1 MKQFFFLVVKQ
12 MHACIQTTFG
22 TWCLS
27 SSTRI
32 WSCALLPIFLSVA
45 LQHFKMS
52 GLVHLWLFFLVEV
65 VMKRSTCSSSTGG
78 VAVAEYDLMSM
89 LLMPRIA
96 ARQTWNHY
104 FNSPGKEKSLLTLF
118 VLRYWKAQ
126 SFHLIL
132 IPDAESPSAMERQS
146 VCQDLCCLQARA
158 VVFPHIPRPA
168 DPTLARRLLRHRV
181 FGA

>member
-1 MKQFFFLVVKQ
+1 MKQFFFFMVKQ
-12 MHACIQTTFG
+12 MHACIQATFG

-27 SSTRI
+27 TSTRI

-52 GLVHLWLFFLVEV
+52 GLVNLWLFFFLEV
-65 VMKRSTCSSSTGG
+65 VIKRSMCSSTGG

-132 IPDAESPSAMERQS
+132 VPDAENPSAMGRQS
-146 VCQDLCCLQARA
+146 VCQDLCWLQARA
-158 VVFPHIPRPA
+158 VVFPCTPRPA
-168 DPTLARRLLRHRV
+168 DPTLARRLLGHWV